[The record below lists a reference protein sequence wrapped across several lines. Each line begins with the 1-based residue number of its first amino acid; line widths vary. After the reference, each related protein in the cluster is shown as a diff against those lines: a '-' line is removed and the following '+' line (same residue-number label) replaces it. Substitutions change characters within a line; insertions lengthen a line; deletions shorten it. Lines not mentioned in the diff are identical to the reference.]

1 MSKENNI
8 VSPFSLPSLL
18 AFAINISLVIIVV
31 LDNPKSYAH
40 RLFSLV
46 ISCFALWNVA
56 DIIVINSSTL
66 EIAAIGAMIIVVV
79 FLFASTFFLL
89 LSFSFPL
96 SIHSRFDRFPI
107 RPLFLILP
115 LIFSLLS
122 GTQVFQPIELQRFE
136 AIDVNFYFVN
146 ISGGILNGAMYATI
160 VANIV
165 WGIGNLLFQ
174 LKSSKE
180 RKQRLQIIFILFGT
194 IGFALLIISL
204 NAGRENHNIY
214 FFASRALF
222 VSISLFFAFVVLGN
236 RLLILRRIGKQGIAY
251 SFITALVFGFY
262 LIIIKNIA
270 EVFGERFKIT
280 SLLFEILVIIIL
292 SFVFRPLVNRVES
305 LIEHIFSQNI
315 FRYRQKFIRFS
326 REAFQLSS
334 MADFTQAVTVFL
346 KEALMLS
353 RAEILID
360 PDGSGQFRGV
370 NNSKNILSNDGAIPI
385 FSTGGQ
391 KLFEVTDVLQTCSV
405 VDRQYL
411 QNYVGGYVIPLHA
424 DKGVMGI
431 LVTGQTVSGKD
442 YTTEETEFITI
453 FSNSI
458 SVVVERN
465 VLMEK
470 VRADEIRAAQMEK
483 LAALGRLTAGIAH
496 EFRNPLNIIATSAQ
510 TILRNPEAVEIHKE
524 TGKYILEETNRLSN
538 TVDAFLQF
546 AKPHSPIWETI
557 HLEEIFNSVIRS
569 LQPRSIEKN
578 ITIVKKISSSSI
590 EIVTSPHH
598 LEHSI
603 INLGLNAIEAMSN
616 SGTLT
621 IMAQHKNENTIIIAI
636 HDDGPGIP
644 LEYHHKIFDPFFTTK
659 KIGTGLGLSIV
670 YMMIHSI
677 KGIVTFTSDNTG
689 TIFSIEL
696 PIDGSK
702 Q

>member
-1 MSKENNI
+1 M
-8 VSPFSLPSLL
+8 SPFSLPSLL
-18 AFAINISLVIIVV
+18 AFAVNISLVIIVL

-40 RLFSLV
+40 RLFGLV
-46 ISCFALWNVA
+46 ILCFAFWNVA

-66 EIAAIGAMIIVVV
+66 EIAAIGAIIIVVV

-122 GTQVFQPIELQRFE
+122 GIQVFQPIELQRFDV
-136 AIDVNFYFVN
+136 IDVNFYFVN
-146 ISGGILNGAMYATI
+146 ISGGILNKAMYATI
-160 VANIV
+160 VAYIV

-174 LKSSKE
+174 LKSSTE
-180 RKQRLQIIFILFGT
+180 RKQLSQIIFILFGT
-194 IGFALLIISL
+194 IGFALLLISL
-204 NAGRENHNIY
+204 NVGRENHNIY

-251 SFITALVFGFY
+251 SFVIAVVSGFY

-280 SLLFEILVIIIL
+280 SLVFEILVIIIL
-292 SFVFRPLVNRVES
+292 SFIFRPLVNRVES

-315 FRYRQKFIRFS
+315 FRYRQKFIQFTHES
-326 REAFQLSS
+326 FHLSNIT
-334 MADFTQAVTVFL
+334 DLTHAVTVFL
-346 KEALMLS
+346 KEALSVS
-353 RAEILID
+353 RSEILID
-360 PDGSGQFRGV
+360 IDGSGQFRGV
-370 NNSKNILSNDGAIPI
+370 NNSKKILSIDGAIPGI
-385 FSTGGQ
+385 LTKEQ
-391 KLFEVTDVLQTCSV
+391 KLYEVRDLLQECSV
-405 VDRQYL
+405 NDRHLL
-411 QNYVGGYVIPLHA
+411 QIYDGGYLIPLHA
-424 DKGVMGI
+424 DKGIMGI
-431 LVTGQTVSGKD
+431 LLTGPTESGKV
-442 YTTEETEFITI
+442 YTIEETEFLTI
-453 FSNSI
+453 FSNSL

-470 VRADEIRAAQMEK
+470 VRSEEIRAAQMEK

-510 TILRNPEAVEIHKE
+510 TILRNPEDVDLHIE
-524 TGKYILEETNRLSN
+524 TGKYILEETNRLSQ

-546 AKPHSPIWETI
+546 AKPHSPVWERI
-557 HLEEIFNSVIRS
+557 HLDEIIDSAISS
-569 LQPRSIEKN
+569 LQPRLIEKN
-578 ITIVKKISSSSI
+578 ITIVKNIPSLT

-598 LEHSI
+598 VERSMV
-603 INLGLNAIEAMSN
+603 NLALNALEAMSN
-616 SGTLT
+616 NGTLT
-621 IMAQHKNENTIIIAI
+621 IMAQHKNENTIIIEI
-636 HDDGPGIP
+636 HDNGCGIP
-644 LEYHHKIFDPFFTTK
+644 LEFHYKIFDPFFTTK
-659 KIGTGLGLSIV
+659 KTGTGLGLSIV

-677 KGIVTFTSDNTG
+677 KGIVNFTSDNTG
-689 TIFSIEL
+689 TTFSIEL